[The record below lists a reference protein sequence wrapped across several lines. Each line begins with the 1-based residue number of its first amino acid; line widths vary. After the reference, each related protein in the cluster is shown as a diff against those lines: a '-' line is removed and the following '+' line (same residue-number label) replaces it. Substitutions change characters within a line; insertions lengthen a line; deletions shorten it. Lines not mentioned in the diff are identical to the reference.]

1 MSKVIY
7 KFKLKA
13 EDEQQIELPFG
24 STFVCANK
32 QLVANGGG
40 QHARE
45 EIMLWFLCNKDAV
58 KVKRKV
64 VVMPTEIEFADDGLM
79 YLDSVFLSGGNLVFH
94 VFIERV

>member
-1 MSKVIY
+1 MMKVIY

-32 QLVANGGG
+32 QLTSTT
-40 QHARE
+40 RE
-45 EIMLWFLCNKDAV
+45 EIMLWFLCNKDAT

-64 VVMPTEIEFADDGLM
+64 VVVPTGMDFSDDNLV
-79 YLDSVFLSGGNLVFH
+79 YLDTVFLSGGLVFH
-94 VFIERV
+94 IFIERA